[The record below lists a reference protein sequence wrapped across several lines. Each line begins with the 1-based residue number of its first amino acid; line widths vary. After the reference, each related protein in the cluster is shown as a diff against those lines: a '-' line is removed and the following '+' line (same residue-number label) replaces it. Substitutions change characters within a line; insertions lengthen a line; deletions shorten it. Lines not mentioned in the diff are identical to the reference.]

1 MYAHIVSVTAG
12 NDTNGDK
19 TGVFFGQDTMGG
31 ARVVNC
37 FALFEPTP
45 SMAVGNET
53 GFTGL
58 GKYHLGYG
66 ILNNMYAV
74 GLPTG
79 NGFVTLEN
87 VGGGDTYG
95 AYATAKEFAAA
106 VTVSADNGWD
116 MTFWTT
122 DSDGLPIP
130 VTLAEAQA

>member
-1 MYAHIVSVTAG
+1 MTAG
-12 NDTNGDK
+12 KAGDS
-19 TGVFFGQDTMGG
+19 TGLFFARDSMGET
-31 ARVVNC
+31 RVVNC
-37 FALFEPTP
+37 FALFESTP
-45 SMAVGNET
+45 SVAVGTDT

-95 AYATAKEFAAA
+95 AYATAEEFAAA
-106 VTVSADNGWD
+106 VKVSADNGWD

-130 VTLAEAQA
+130 VTLAAAQA